1 MKIDKDFKEPNI
13 DAEKTSEV
21 LDKIL
26 EVLRENKLNT
36 LELIVLLS
44 NLGYSIGA
52 SLEGF
57 QGNGPSF
64 EELQKMY
71 YSNPTV
77 GVALM
82 NQAMLMS
89 SWLSDLI
96 EKG

>member
-1 MKIDKDFKEPNI
+1 MKIDKDFEETNI
-13 DAEKTSEV
+13 NSEKTSEV
-21 LDKIL
+21 LDKML
-26 EVLRENKLNT
+26 EVLKENKLNT

-52 SLEGF
+52 SIEGF
-57 QGNGPSF
+57 ENSGPSF

-82 NQAMLMS
+82 NQAMLLS
-89 SWLSDLI
+89 SWISQLT